1 MHLFLNQLKNATLCV
16 GAVAIAWLLFFK
28 LNSFIFS
35 YLETNQFVS
44 LVFMPAGIRLVSVLL
59 LEEYAVIGLFIG
71 ALLTSPMTSVNL
83 TQILIISLISALNP
97 YLAVHTTKY
106 LLKIDNLLNNLSAK
120 ELILMGIFSAGLNC
134 ISHHLYFYLTD
145 IRTSWADCASMFVGD
160 LLGISIMLFL
170 FSMGLKF
177 IRRSTLSTIAE

>member
-1 MHLFLNQLKNATLCV
+1 MHLFLNQLKNATLCI
-16 GAVAIAWLLFFK
+16 GAVAIAWLLFYK

-59 LEEYAVIGLFIG
+59 LEEYAVIGLFVG
-71 ALLTSPMTSVNL
+71 ALLTSPIASINL
-83 TQILIISLISALNP
+83 NQTLIISLISALNP
-97 YLAVHTTKY
+97 YLAVHITKY
-106 LLKIDNLLNNLSAK
+106 LLKIDNLLNNLQAK
-120 ELILMGIFSAGLNC
+120 ELILMGIFSAGLNF
-134 ISHHLYFYLTD
+134 ISHHLYFHLVH
-145 IRTSWADCASMFVGD
+145 IHTSWADCARMFIGD

-177 IRRSTLSTIAE
+177 IRRSALSTIPQ

>member
-1 MHLFLNQLKNATLCV
+1 MHLFLNRLKNATLCV
-16 GAVAIAWLLFFK
+16 GTVAIAWLLFYK

-71 ALLTSPMTSVNL
+71 ALLTSPLISVNL
-83 TQILIISLISALNP
+83 SQILIISLISALNP
-97 YLAVHTTKY
+97 YLAVHITKH
-106 LLKIDNLLNNLSAK
+106 LLKIDNLLNNLHAK
-120 ELILMGIFSAGLNC
+120 ELILMGVFSAGLNC
-134 ISHHLYFYLTD
+134 ISHHLYFYTLH
-145 IRTSWADCASMFVGD
+145 IHTSWSDCASMFIGD
-160 LLGISIMLFL
+160 LSGIFIMLFL

-177 IRRSTLSTIAE
+177 IRRSTLSTIPQ

>member
-1 MHLFLNQLKNATLCV
+1 MHVFLNQLKNATLCI
-16 GAVAIAWLLFFK
+16 GAVAITWLLFYK

-44 LVFMPAGIRLVSVLL
+44 LAFMPAGVRLVSVLL
-59 LEEYAVIGLFIG
+59 LEENAVIGLFVG
-71 ALLTSPMTSVNL
+71 ALLTSPIASVNL
-83 TQILIISLISALNP
+83 TQTLIISLISALNP
-97 YLAVHTTKY
+97 YLAVQITKH
-106 LLKIDNLLNNLSAK
+106 LLKIDNLLNNLHAK

-134 ISHHLYFYLTD
+134 ISHHLYFYFV
-145 IRTSWADCASMFVGD
+145 RMHTSWAECASMFIGD

-177 IRRSTLSTIAE
+177 IRRSTLSTIPQ